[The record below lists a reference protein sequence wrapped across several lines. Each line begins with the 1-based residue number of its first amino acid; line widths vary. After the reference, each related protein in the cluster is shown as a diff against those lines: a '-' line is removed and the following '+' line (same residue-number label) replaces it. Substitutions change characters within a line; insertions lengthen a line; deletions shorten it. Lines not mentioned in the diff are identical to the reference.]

1 MKVHVVYDEQGAIVS
16 AGVPLPVAYD
26 LRTPDFGVATDDG
39 QYAEE
44 LEVPAEYHRLG
55 LAALAERLRVRTV
68 EGAARLD
75 AWTG

>member
-26 LRTPDFGVATDDG
+26 LRTPEFGVATGAG

-44 LEVPAEYHRLG
+44 LEVPAEYRRLG
-55 LAALAERLRVRTV
+55 LAALAERLRVQTG
-68 EGAARLD
+68 EGAAGLVARD
-75 AWTG
+75 

>member
-26 LRTPDFGVATDDG
+26 LRTPDFGAAADDG
-39 QYAEE
+39 QYADE

-55 LAALAERLRVRTV
+55 LVALAERLRVQTG
-68 EGAARLD
+68 EGASRLVAKD
-75 AWTG
+75 